1 MLSLTTFIP
10 LRINAVGDHAGSPE
24 KCYINS
30 PIIIAVLLVAI
41 KRIHMSSIALVVL
54 VAISGII
61 SLIFKPVENINN
73 TTKS

>member
-1 MLSLTTFIP
+1 MLSLTIFIP
-10 LRINAVGDHAGSPE
+10 LRINAVGDHVGSLA

-30 PIIIAVLLVAI
+30 PIMIAVLLVSI

-54 VAISGII
+54 VAISSII
-61 SLIFKPVENINN
+61 SLIFTPVENINN